1 MIKKSFADAPS
12 KPSIPQGHTLTFL
25 ANSGEQMSTG
35 EAVDLQTLKVPLSDG
50 TFKTV
55 GQLKDDDP
63 ITVPLLLDHMPSIQA
78 QAGTITR
85 LWLTDDGLMATARL
99 SDVES
104 GKLVQQLAQDQN
116 LTNSFSLGI
125 YGLEPEDD
133 HTFHDA
139 ELEEISVV
147 FRGADGRAVFK
158 SLNSRSHNMGQKIDI
173 DTSAVDKTLHDFN
186 LSKDEADK
194 LSSAINT
201 ALQGAAQQISDAVAD
216 QTEGDDTDD
225 EDTGTDGS
233 KSGDDGSDP
242 QPPQPTTSDNSRQ
255 GGQHMPVIINTR
267 SKGKVRQ
274 TMAHVKSD
282 RETYLDSPKAFDDFA
297 NYLWQHPTDAPA
309 KDVMAGW
316 NTFARKQLGEHATMG
331 IDKDSVET
339 LIPKSVVTTINDEL
353 NTRGSGLWGMFA
365 HTGIDTPPKLG
376 ENEVSLD
383 ADDGR
388 AHGYPVEKY
397 GTEKQQERI
406 AIRTRDFGVGMVYKY
421 LQLNRGDIRRTGNPS
436 VLLRFAL
443 QDLPNRLIQT
453 NERAAV
459 LNQADPS
466 ANDWSDMGMFRSVV
480 DDSNETQEA
489 AGSRVIPGNEFAL
502 TRQAKAGE
510 SLVET
515 FRRAAGMVKA
525 AGAKVLITTD
535 DIVSDIALS
544 KDSNGNFLLPLGSD
558 TAAAVSVSQIITPQ
572 WYLDRDRENTLGVIM
587 VPSQYAIWGDSDSES
602 FTNFKLSTNTNE
614 FLEEIWTG
622 GGLRTVKSAVVVK
635 PYVASSGSASR
646 STKTATPA
654 TPATPATEG

>member
-12 KPSIPQGHTLTFL
+12 KPTIPQGHTLTFL
-25 ANSGEQMSTG
+25 ANSGHQMSTG
-35 EAVDLQTLKVPLSDG
+35 EAVDLETLKVPLSDG

-55 GQLKDDDP
+55 GQLRDDDP

-158 SLNSRSHNMGQKIDI
+158 SLNARSHGDMNKKIDI
-173 DTSAVDKTLHDFN
+173 DTSAVAKTMHDFG

-194 LSSAINT
+194 LTAAINT
-201 ALQGAAQQISDAVAD
+201 ALQGAAQQISDAVSD
-216 QTEGDDTDD
+216 QTEGDTSDDDTDTT
-225 EDTGTDGS
+225 DTKT
-233 KSGDDGSDP
+233 GDDGSDP
-242 QPPQPTTSDNSRQ
+242 QPPQPTSSNNARK
-255 GGQHMPVIINTR
+255 GQSHMPVVITKRNP
-267 SKGKVRQ
+267 GAVRQ

-297 NYLWQHPTDAPA
+297 NYLWAHPTDAPA
-309 KDVMAGW
+309 KGVMAGW
-316 NTFARKQLGEHATMG
+316 RDFARQKLGEHATMG
-331 IDKDSVET
+331 IDNDSVES

-353 NTRGSGLWGMFA
+353 NTRGSGLWGMFN
-365 HTGIDTPPKLG
+365 HTGLDTPPKLG

-397 GTEKQQERI
+397 GTEKTQERI
-406 AIRTRDFGVGMVYKY
+406 AIRTRDFGVDMVYKY

-453 NERAAV
+453 VERAAV
-459 LNQADPS
+459 LNKANPS
-466 ANDWSDMGMFRSVV
+466 DNDWPDMSMFRSVV
-480 DDSNETQEA
+480 DDSTETQEA
-489 AGSRVIPGNEFAL
+489 AGSKVIPGNEFAL

-510 SLVET
+510 TLVET

-572 WYLDRDRENTLGVIM
+572 WYLERDSATTLGVIM
-587 VPSQYAIWGDSDSES
+587 VPSQYAVFGDSDSES

-622 GGLRTVKSAVVVK
+622 GGLRTIKSAVVVK
-635 PYVASSGSASR
+635 PAASSNGGGSAAAQSATARSASR
-646 STKTATPA
+646 D
-654 TPATPATEG
+654 

>member
-158 SLNSRSHNMGQKIDI
+158 SLNSRSHDMTKQIDI
-173 DTSAVDKTLHDFN
+173 DTSAVDKTLHDLN
-186 LSKDEADK
+186 LSHDEADK
-194 LSSAINT
+194 LTSAITT

-216 QTEGDDTDD
+216 QTEGDDTND

-233 KSGDDGSDP
+233 KSGDDKSDP

-255 GGQHMPVIINTR
+255 GGHMPVIINTQ

-274 TMAHVKSD
+274 TMAHVKSE

-297 NYLWQHPTDAPA
+297 NYLWAHPSDGRA

-331 IDKDSVET
+331 IDNDSVES

-365 HTGIDTPPKLG
+365 HTGLDTPPKLG

-397 GTEKQQERI
+397 GTEKKQERI

-436 VLLRFAL
+436 MLLRFAL

-453 NERAAV
+453 VERAAV
-459 LNQADPS
+459 LNKTDPAD
-466 ANDWSDMGMFRSVV
+466 NDWSDMNMFRSVI
-480 DDSNETQEA
+480 DDSIETQEA

-510 SLVET
+510 SLIET

-535 DIVSDIALS
+535 EVVSDIALS
-544 KDSNGNFLLPLGSD
+544 KDGNGNFLLPLGSD

-572 WYLDRDRENTLGVIM
+572 WYLDRDSEGTLGVIM

-635 PYVASSGSASR
+635 PYVASGGSATR
-646 STKTATPA
+646 STKTATQA
-654 TPATPATEG
+654 TPATPAAEG

>member
-1 MIKKSFADAPS
+1 MIKKSFAATPS

-173 DTSAVDKTLHDFN
+173 DTSAVDKTLHDLN

-194 LSSAINT
+194 LTSVIST
-201 ALQGAAQQISDAVAD
+201 TLQGAAQQISDAVAD
-216 QTEGDDTDD
+216 QTEGDDDTND
-225 EDTGTDGS
+225 ENTGTDGT
-233 KSGDDGSDP
+233 KSSDDGSDP

-274 TMAHVKSD
+274 TMAHVKSE

-297 NYLWQHPTDAPA
+297 NYLWAHPTDAPA

-365 HTGIDTPPKLG
+365 HTGLDTPPKLG

-436 VLLRFAL
+436 QLLRFAL

-453 NERAAV
+453 IERAAV
-459 LNQADPS
+459 LNKTDPA
-466 ANDWSDMGMFRSVV
+466 ANDWADMNMFRSVI
-480 DDSNETQEA
+480 DDSIETQEA

-510 SLVET
+510 SLIET

-535 DIVSDIALS
+535 EVVSDIALS

-572 WYLDRDRENTLGVIM
+572 WYLDRDRADTLGVIM

-635 PYVASSGSASR
+635 PYVASGSSASR
-646 STKTATPA
+646 SAKTDTPA
-654 TPATPATEG
+654 AEG

>member
-12 KPSIPQGHTLTFL
+12 KPTIPQGHTLTFL
-25 ANSGEQMSTG
+25 ANSGHQMSTG

-55 GQLKDDDP
+55 GQLRDDDP

-158 SLNSRSHNMGQKIDI
+158 SLNSRNYGDTMHKKIEV
-173 DTSAVDKTLHDFN
+173 DTSAVAKTMHDFG

-194 LSSAINT
+194 LTAAINT
-201 ALQGAAQQISDAVAD
+201 ALQGAAQQISDAISD
-216 QTEGDDTDD
+216 QTEGDTSDDNTDATDTK
-225 EDTGTDGS
+225 T
-233 KSGDDGSDP
+233 GDDGSDP
-242 QPPQPTTSDNSRQ
+242 QPPQPTSSNNARK
-255 GGQHMPVIINTR
+255 GQSHMPVVITKRNP
-267 SKGKVRQ
+267 GAVRQ

-297 NYLWQHPTDAPA
+297 NYIWSHPSDGRA

-331 IDKDSVET
+331 IDNDSVES

-365 HTGIDTPPKLG
+365 HTGLDIPPKLG

-421 LQLNRGDIRRTGNPS
+421 LQLNSGDIRRTGNPS

-453 NERAAV
+453 VERAAV
-459 LNQADPS
+459 LNKTDPADK
-466 ANDWSDMGMFRSVV
+466 DWADMNMFRSVI
-480 DDSNETQEA
+480 DDSNETKEA
-489 AGSRVIPGNEFAL
+489 AGNRVIPGNEFAL

-510 SLVET
+510 SLIET

-535 DIVSDIALS
+535 EVVSDIALS

-572 WYLDRDRENTLGVIM
+572 WYLDRDREDTLGVIM

-646 STKTATPA
+646 SAKTATPA
-654 TPATPATEG
+654 AEG

>member
-158 SLNSRSHNMGQKIDI
+158 SLNSRSHNNMTKKIDI
-173 DTSAVDKTLHDFN
+173 DTSAVDKTLHDLGLN
-186 LSKDEADK
+186 KDEADK
-194 LSSAINT
+194 LTAAINT

-216 QTEGDDTDD
+216 QTEDDDTDN
-225 EDTGTDGS
+225 EDTGTDGT

-274 TMAHVKSD
+274 TMAHVKSE

-331 IDKDSVET
+331 IDNDSVET

-365 HTGIDTPPKLG
+365 HTGLDTPPKLG

-436 VLLRFAL
+436 QLLRFAL

-453 NERAAV
+453 VERAAV
-459 LNQADPS
+459 LNKTDPA
-466 ANDWSDMGMFRSVV
+466 ANDWADMNMFRSVI
-480 DDSNETQEA
+480 DDSIETQEA

-510 SLVET
+510 SLIET

-535 DIVSDIALS
+535 EVVSDIALS

-572 WYLDRDRENTLGVIM
+572 WYLDRDREGTLGVIM

-635 PYVASSGSASR
+635 PYVASGSSASR
-646 STKTATPA
+646 SAKTVTPA
-654 TPATPATEG
+654 AEG

>member
-1 MIKKSFADAPS
+1 
-12 KPSIPQGHTLTFL
+12 
-25 ANSGEQMSTG
+25 
-35 EAVDLQTLKVPLSDG
+35 
-50 TFKTV
+50 
-55 GQLKDDDP
+55 
-63 ITVPLLLDHMPSIQA
+63 
-78 QAGTITR
+78 
-85 LWLTDDGLMATARL
+85 
-99 SDVES
+99 
-104 GKLVQQLAQDQN
+104 
-116 LTNSFSLGI
+116 
-125 YGLEPEDD
+125 
-133 HTFHDA
+133 
-139 ELEEISVV
+139 
-147 FRGADGRAVFK
+147 
-158 SLNSRSHNMGQKIDI
+158 
-173 DTSAVDKTLHDFN
+173 
-186 LSKDEADK
+186 
-194 LSSAINT
+194 
-201 ALQGAAQQISDAVAD
+201 
-216 QTEGDDTDD
+216 
-225 EDTGTDGS
+225 
-233 KSGDDGSDP
+233 
-242 QPPQPTTSDNSRQ
+242 
-255 GGQHMPVIINTR
+255 MPVVITKRNP
-267 SKGKVRQ
+267 GAVRQ

-297 NYLWQHPTDAPA
+297 NYLWQHPTNAPA

-316 NTFARKQLGEHATMG
+316 NTFARKQLSEHATMG
-331 IDKDSVET
+331 IDNDSVES

-436 VLLRFAL
+436 ELLRFAL

-459 LNQADPS
+459 LNKADPS
-466 ANDWSDMGMFRSVV
+466 ANDWSDMGMFRSVI
-480 DDSNETQEA
+480 DDSNETKEA

-515 FRRAAGMVKA
+515 FRRAAAMVKA

-572 WYLDRDRENTLGVIM
+572 WYLDRDREGTLGVIM

-635 PYVASSGSASR
+635 PAASSNGGSAAAQSATTRSASR
-646 STKTATPA
+646 D
-654 TPATPATEG
+654 

>member
-25 ANSGEQMSTG
+25 ANSGQQMSTG

-158 SLNSRSHNMGQKIDI
+158 SLNSRSHNIMGKKIDI
-173 DTSAVDKTLHDFN
+173 DTSAVDKTLHDLN
-186 LSKDEADK
+186 LNKDEADK
-194 LSSAINT
+194 LTSAINT

-216 QTEGDDTDD
+216 QTDGDDDTDD
-225 EDTGTDGS
+225 EDTGTDGT

-255 GGQHMPVIINTR
+255 GGHMPVIINSR

-274 TMAHVKSD
+274 TMAHVKSE

-297 NYLWQHPTDAPA
+297 NYIWAHPTDAPA
-309 KDVMAGW
+309 KGVMAGW
-316 NTFARKQLGEHATMG
+316 RDFARQKLGEHATMG
-331 IDKDSVET
+331 IDNDSVES

-353 NTRGSGLWGMFA
+353 NTRGSGLWGMFN
-365 HTGIDTPPKLG
+365 HTGLDTPPKLG

-443 QDLPNRLIQT
+443 QDIPNRLIQT
-453 NERAAV
+453 VERAAI
-459 LNQADPS
+459 LNKTNPS
-466 ANDWSDMGMFRSVV
+466 DNDWSDMDMFRSVI
-480 DDSNETQEA
+480 DDSVETQEA
-489 AGSRVIPGNEFAL
+489 AGNKVIPGNRFAL

-515 FRRAAGMVKA
+515 FRRAAAMVKA

-572 WYLDRDRENTLGVIM
+572 WYLDRDREDTLGVIM

-635 PYVASSGSASR
+635 PYVASGSSASR
-646 STKTATPA
+646 AAKTATPA
-654 TPATPATEG
+654 AEG

>member
-1 MIKKSFADAPS
+1 MIKKSFAATPS

-125 YGLEPEDD
+125 YGLEPGDD

-158 SLNSRSHNMGQKIDI
+158 SLNSRSHDMGKKIDI

-216 QTEGDDTDD
+216 QTEGDDDTDD
-225 EDTGTDGS
+225 EDTGTDGT

-274 TMAHVKSD
+274 TMAHVKSE

-297 NYLWQHPTDAPA
+297 NYLWAHPTDAPA
-309 KDVMAGW
+309 KGVIEGW

-331 IDKDSVET
+331 IDNDSVET

-436 VLLRFAL
+436 QLLRFAL

-453 NERAAV
+453 VERAAV
-459 LNQADPS
+459 LNKTDPA
-466 ANDWSDMGMFRSVV
+466 ANDWADMNMFRSVI
-480 DDSNETQEA
+480 DDSTETQEA
-489 AGSRVIPGNEFAL
+489 AGSRVIPGNKFAL

-510 SLVET
+510 SLIET

-535 DIVSDIALS
+535 EVVSDIALS

-572 WYLDRDRENTLGVIM
+572 WYLDRDREGTLGVIM

-622 GGLRTVKSAVVVK
+622 GGLRTIKSAVVVK
-635 PYVASSGSASR
+635 PYVASGGSATR
-646 STKTATPA
+646 AAKTATPA
-654 TPATPATEG
+654 AEG

>member
-1 MIKKSFADAPS
+1 MIKKSFAATPS

-158 SLNSRSHNMGQKIDI
+158 SLNSRSHDMGKKIDI

-216 QTEGDDTDD
+216 QTEGDDDTND
-225 EDTGTDGS
+225 EDTGTEGS

-274 TMAHVKSD
+274 TMAHVKSE

-297 NYLWQHPTDAPA
+297 NYLWAHPSDGRA

-316 NTFARKQLGEHATMG
+316 NQFARKQLGEHATMG
-331 IDKDSVET
+331 IDNDSVES

-365 HTGIDTPPKLG
+365 HTGLDTPPKLG

-436 VLLRFAL
+436 MLLRFAL

-453 NERAAV
+453 LERAAV
-459 LNQADPS
+459 LNKIDPA
-466 ANDWSDMGMFRSVV
+466 ANDWADMNMFRSVI
-480 DDSNETQEA
+480 DDSIETKEA

-510 SLVET
+510 SLIET

-535 DIVSDIALS
+535 EVVSDIALS

-635 PYVASSGSASR
+635 PYVTSGGSASR
-646 STKTATPA
+646 SAKTDTPA
-654 TPATPATEG
+654 AEG

>member
-55 GQLKDDDP
+55 GQLRDDDP

-158 SLNSRSHNMGQKIDI
+158 SLNSRSHKDMDKTIEV
-173 DTSAVDKTLHDFN
+173 DTSAVDKTVHD
-186 LSKDEADK
+186 LSLTKDEADK
-194 LSSAINT
+194 LTAAVTT
-201 ALQGAAQQISDAVAD
+201 ALQGAAQQISDAVSD
-216 QTEGDDTDD
+216 QTEGDTSDDDTDTT
-225 EDTGTDGS
+225 DTKT
-233 KSGDDGSDP
+233 GDDGSDP
-242 QPPQPTTSDNSRQ
+242 QPPQPTSSNNARK
-255 GGQHMPVIINTR
+255 GQSHMPVVITKRNP
-267 SKGKVRQ
+267 GAVRQ

-282 RETYLDSPKAFDDFA
+282 RETYLDSRKAFDDFA
-297 NYLWQHPTDAPA
+297 NYIWSHPTNAPA

-316 NTFARKQLGEHATMG
+316 AEFARKQLGEHATMG
-331 IDKDSVET
+331 IDNDSVES

-353 NTRGSGLWGMFA
+353 NTRGSGLWGMFN
-365 HTGIDTPPKLG
+365 HTGLDVPPKLG

-406 AIRTRDFGVGMVYKY
+406 AIRTRDFAVGMVYKY
-421 LQLNRGDIRRTGNPS
+421 LQLNQGDIRRTGNPS

-443 QDLPNRLIQT
+443 QDIPNRLIQT
-453 NERAAV
+453 VERAAT
-459 LNQADPS
+459 LNRTDPS
-466 ANDWSDMGMFRSVV
+466 AGDWSDLVMFRSVL
-480 DDSNETQEA
+480 DDSLETQEA
-489 AGSRVIPGNEFAL
+489 AGTRVIPGNQFAL

-535 DIVSDIALS
+535 EVAADIALS
-544 KDSNGNFLLPLGSD
+544 KDSNGNFLMPLGSD

-572 WYLDRDRENTLGVIM
+572 WYLERDSANALGVIM
-587 VPSQYAIWGDSDSES
+587 VPSQYAIFGDSDSES
-602 FTNFKLSTNTNE
+602 FTNFKLSTNTQE

-622 GGLRTVKSAVVVK
+622 GGLRTIKSAVVVK
-635 PYVASSGSASR
+635 PAASSNGGGSAAAQSANRSASR
-646 STKTATPA
+646 D
-654 TPATPATEG
+654 

>member
-35 EAVDLQTLKVPLSDG
+35 EAVDLETLRVPLSDG

-158 SLNSRSHNMGQKIDI
+158 SINARSHGDNMDKKIEV
-173 DTSAVDKTLHDFN
+173 DTSQVEKAVHDFG
-186 LSKDEADK
+186 LSKDEANK
-194 LSSAINT
+194 LSAAINT
-201 ALQGAAQQISDAVAD
+201 ALQGAAQQISDAVSD
-216 QTEGDDTDD
+216 QTEGDTSNDDTDTT
-225 EDTGTDGS
+225 DTKT
-233 KSGDDGSDP
+233 GDDGSDP
-242 QPPQPTTSDNSRQ
+242 QPPQPTSSNNARKGTS
-255 GGQHMPVIINTR
+255 HMPVVITKRNP
-267 SKGKVRQ
+267 GAVRQ

-297 NYLWQHPTDAPA
+297 NYIWAHPTNAPA

-316 NTFARKQLGEHATMG
+316 ADFARKQLGEHATMG
-331 IDKDSVET
+331 IDNDSVES

-353 NTRGSGLWGMFA
+353 NTRGSGLWGMFN
-365 HTGIDTPPKLG
+365 HTGLDVPPKLG

-406 AIRTRDFGVGMVYKY
+406 AIRTRDFAVGMVYKY
-421 LQLNRGDIRRTGNPS
+421 LQLNQGDIRRTGNPS

-443 QDLPNRLIQT
+443 QDIPNRLIQT
-453 NERAAV
+453 VERAAT
-459 LNQADPS
+459 LNRTDPS
-466 ANDWSDMGMFRSVV
+466 AGDWSDLVMFRSVL
-480 DDSNETQEA
+480 DDSLETQEA
-489 AGSRVIPGNEFAL
+489 AGTRVIPGNQFAL

-535 DIVSDIALS
+535 EVAADIALS
-544 KDSNGNFLLPLGSD
+544 KDSNGNFLMPLGSD

-572 WYLDRDRENTLGVIM
+572 WYLERDSANALGVIM
-587 VPSQYAIWGDSDSES
+587 VPSQYAIFGDSDSES
-602 FTNFKLSTNTNE
+602 FTNFKLSTNTQE

-622 GGLRTVKSAVVVK
+622 GGLRTIKSAVVVK
-635 PYVASSGSASR
+635 PAASSNGGGAAAQSATNRSASR
-646 STKTATPA
+646 D
-654 TPATPATEG
+654 